1 MRIALIAAMTR
12 KRVIGRDNR
21 LPWHLPGDLRH
32 FRELTLGKPVI
43 MGRLTFES
51 IGKALPGR
59 TNIVISRRRDLV
71 VPADV
76 TLVSDTDAA
85 LKLAQAVAVRDGAD
99 ECMVIGGG
107 TIYAAF
113 LERAQ
118 RIYVTWVDAD
128 IPGDT
133 VFPEW
138 DVAQWKEI
146 SQTPGGIDPVSG
158 LQYSYAVLER
168 NGGD

>member
-1 MRIALIAAMTR
+1 MRIALIVAMTR
-12 KRVIGRDNR
+12 GRVIGRDNR

-59 TNIVISRRRDLV
+59 TNIVISRRRDYV

-76 TLVSDTDAA
+76 TLASDIDTA
-85 LKLAQAVAVRDGAD
+85 LELAQAAARRDGVD

-107 TIYAAF
+107 TVYAAC
-113 LERAQ
+113 LQRAQ
-118 RIYVTWVDAD
+118 RIYVTWVEAD
-128 IPGDT
+128 LPGDT
-133 VFPEW
+133 VFPPW
-138 DVAQWKEI
+138 DAAKWKEI
-146 SQTPGGIDPVSG
+146 SQTPGGVDPISG

-168 NGGD
+168 NGDV

>member
-1 MRIALIAAMTR
+1 MRIALIVAMTR
-12 KRVIGRDNR
+12 NRVIGHGNR

-43 MGRLTFES
+43 MGRLTFQS

-71 VPADV
+71 IPGVIV
-76 TLVSDTDAA
+76 VSDVDAA
-85 LKLAQAVAVRDGAD
+85 LEVAQKAAMRDGVD

-107 TIYAAF
+107 TIYAAL

-128 IPGDT
+128 IHGDT
-133 VFPEW
+133 VFPQW
-138 DVAQWKEI
+138 DVAQWTEI
-146 SQTPGGIDPVSG
+146 SHTPGGIDPDSG

-168 NGGD
+168 NDVS